1 MRNYRLFFA
10 LATATILFGGIL
22 LTNSCSK
29 QDNSMN
35 GVDEQLLAESQAMT
49 EKVLAFKQRMEYYR
63 DNPGL
68 KDGGSLYTAPDAMLE
83 LETLL
88 NYTFCHTGIN
98 CPIVETGYSEVV
110 MPLNELNKIAD
121 PRLSQLYYEE
131 IIDSIQAQMNRSSL
145 ENKKLL
151 LVDLEQTGQAPNG
164 DAIIG
169 VTALFGIEPGD
180 PVLAPNWWYGEHYG
194 QCDGSNFGH
203 DAATVIRQEVYN
215 MMYQAAPAGCRWRF
229 SSPVD
234 KHTFDNPLLFPL
246 EGPMDNYRDY
256 KIYYAESTVVP
267 YTDAIKCLT
276 PSDQTFYRNH
286 YITFVQDI
294 MNVTNKKFYNIEIA
308 GIKQGGIESPE
319 ELLHKLDIY
328 VGNRYLE
335 CDPVPVDD
343 ILIY

>member
-10 LATATILFGGIL
+10 LATATILFGGIM

-35 GVDEQLLAESQAMT
+35 GADEQLLAESKAMT
-49 EKVLAFKQRMEYYR
+49 ERVLDFKQRMEYYH

-68 KDGGSLYTAPDAMLE
+68 KDGGQLYTAPEAMLE

-88 NYTFCHTGIN
+88 NYTFCHTGMN
-98 CPIVETGYSEVV
+98 CPVVETGYSEVV
-110 MPLNELNKIAD
+110 MPLNELSKIAD

-151 LVDLEQTGQAPNG
+151 LVDLEQTGQATNG

-180 PVLAPNWWYGEHYG
+180 PVLGNWWYGEHYG
-194 QCDGSNFGH
+194 QCDGTNFGQ
-203 DAATVIRQEVYN
+203 DAATIIRQKVYN
-215 MMYQAAPAGCRWRF
+215 MMYQTPPAGCSWRF
-229 SSPVD
+229 TSVQRFELLDPTD
-234 KHTFDNPLLFPL
+234 YPLD
-246 EGPMDNYRDY
+246 GPEDNYRDY
-256 KIYYAESTVVP
+256 KIYYAHKDIGPIDNVT
-267 YTDAIKCLT
+267 KCLT
-276 PSDQTFYRNH
+276 ADDQTFYRNH
-286 YITFVQDI
+286 YNTFVQDK
-294 MNVTNKKFYNIEIA
+294 MNETNKKFYNIDISGFPILDENH
-308 GIKQGGIESPE
+308 QPIE
-319 ELLHKLDIY
+319 LMHILYII

-335 CDPVPVDD
+335 CSVLIED
-343 ILIY
+343 ILAY